1 MYERREVLKLSGS
14 AIGTGIIGARIS
26 GSVKAEEKGERL
38 GSSPFIEMFIEHEG
52 APEWPRTHTDD
63 FPRYRIDNESGEVV
77 FTPFV
82 SEEMKQQAAR
92 EGVTISENALSFST
106 VSSTVFGGQSDPR
119 IDGTQSLVTESE
131 YENPE
136 VSVRFQ
142 NGQAKV
148 QTPDTQ
154 TSIGAGGREKVQ
166 LNSRT
171 TTVRDREA
179 GTKTVQS
186 EKQEGTTEV
195 PKMASGTRDVEL
207 TPTVRVIN
215 HGVVDF
221 FAYGGEK

>member
-1 MYERREVLKLSGS
+1 MYDRRKVLKLSGS
-14 AIGTGIIGARIS
+14 AIGAGVIGARLS
-26 GSVKAEEKGERL
+26 GSVNAEEKGEKL

-82 SEEMKQQAAR
+82 SEEMKQQAVQK
-92 EGVTISENALSFST
+92 GVTISENALSF
-106 VSSTVFGGQSDPR
+106 VPINSTVFGGQSDPR

-131 YENPE
+131 YENPK

-148 QTPDTQ
+148 QTPNAQ
-154 TSIGAGGREKVQ
+154 AGVEANGREKVQ
-166 LNSRT
+166 LDSRT
-171 TTVRDREA
+171 ATVRDKGA

-186 EKQEGTTEV
+186 EKQGGTVEV
-195 PKMASGTRDVEL
+195 PKMTAGTKEVEI

-221 FAYGGEK
+221 FTYGGEK